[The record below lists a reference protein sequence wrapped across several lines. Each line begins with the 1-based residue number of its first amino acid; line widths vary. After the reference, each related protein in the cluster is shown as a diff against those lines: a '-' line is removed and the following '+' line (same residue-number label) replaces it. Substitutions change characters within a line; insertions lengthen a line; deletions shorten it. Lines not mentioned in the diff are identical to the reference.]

1 MYSSI
6 MNTIK
11 RLKLSVQQH
20 YEHNKEAKKLRVQ
33 QHYEHNKEAKKLS
46 VQQHYE
52 HNKEAK
58 VECTAAL

>member
-1 MYSSI
+1 

-20 YEHNKEAKKLRVQ
+20 YQ
-33 QHYEHNKEAKKLS
+33 
-46 VQQHYE
+46 

>member
-6 MNTIK
+6 MKIIK

-20 YEHNKEAKKLRVQ
+20 YEYNKD
-33 QHYEHNKEAKKLS
+33 AKKLS

-58 VECTAAL
+58 VECTTAL

>member
-11 RLKLSVQQH
+11 RLK
-20 YEHNKEAKKLRVQ
+20 YEHNKD
-33 QHYEHNKEAKKLS
+33 AKKLS

>member
-6 MNTIK
+6 MTTIK
-11 RLKLSVQQH
+11 RL
-20 YEHNKEAKKLRVQ
+20 Q

-58 VECTAAL
+58 VECTTAL